1 MRMLHVHVQYLS
13 IVCTCTTTLL
23 LLYTG
28 IFQCYFVL
36 YVLNNANSHSPID
49 DHKIAV
55 GPEDEQLFHGNPASQ
70 LTKWT
75 TLSHLEVKVCVTSC
89 IDTCIMYKMQGPPNF
104 FIVTYIILQSMYM
117 YYIHEDDSSVL
128 VVLLKYCTMV
138 FYAQPPLKPN
148 NHPPPPLRRSCQ
160 QYPAWQCSIFRR
172 GQTDSSSSLC
182 S

>member
-89 IDTCIMYKMQGPPNF
+89 IDTCMTYKMQGPPNF
-104 FIVTYIILQSMYM
+104 FIVTYILQSMYM

-148 NHPPPPLRRSCQ
+148 NYPPSPS
-160 QYPAWQCSIFRR
+160 
-172 GQTDSSSSLC
+172 
-182 S
+182 